1 MKKYSL
7 IFAFAGMVLLAI
19 STGCESEDPTLANV
33 SLNMTA
39 TSANSEIAPNGR
51 VSTTSTIVYSEFLI
65 GVTEIE
71 FETVEEDE
79 AEEDENGNEIETE
92 EEDIEFEGVFV
103 VDVLNGTSNPDFGIA
118 DLAPGVYSEIE
129 MEMEPVLEN
138 EQTISIKATF
148 TVDNV
153 DYPVE
158 FTSNDDFELEIE
170 REEGFSLTEGEL
182 SQILIVIDLDALF
195 NNVDLS
201 TASVDADGVIRINE
215 NSNTSLSEIIE
226 NNLENAL
233 EAGEDDDDDNEI
245 DD

>member
-1 MKKYSL
+1 MKKYIQ
-7 IFAFAGMVLLAI
+7 IFAFVGIILLAV
-19 STGCESEDPTLANV
+19 STGCESEDPTLASV

-39 TSANSEIAPNGR
+39 TSTNSEIATNGR
-51 VSTTSTIVYSEFLI
+51 VAASNKIVFSEFLI

-79 AEEDENGNEIETE
+79 AEEDEDGNETETE

-103 VDVLNGTSNPDFGIA
+103 VDVLNGTSHPDFGIA

-148 TVDNV
+148 TKDNV
-153 DYPVE
+153 DFPVE

-170 REEGFSLTEGEL
+170 REQGFSLTEGEL

-195 NNVDLS
+195 SGVDFS
-201 TASVDADGVIRINE
+201 TASVDDDGVIRINE
-215 NSNTSLSEIIE
+215 SSNPSLSDIIE